1 LKLSNPSKLVI
12 SKKWKSRIALLVH
25 NARGLFPDVFPDGFS
40 RQKPARL
47 ALPETRPPCFEKSR
61 GGFLNKTKYKQIL
74 NARNTKNK

>member
-1 LKLSNPSKLVI
+1 VI

-47 ALPETRPPCFEKSR
+47 ALPETRPTLFRKIP
-61 GGFLNKTKYKQIL
+61 GGIFKQNKIQTNL
-74 NARNTKNK
+74 EC